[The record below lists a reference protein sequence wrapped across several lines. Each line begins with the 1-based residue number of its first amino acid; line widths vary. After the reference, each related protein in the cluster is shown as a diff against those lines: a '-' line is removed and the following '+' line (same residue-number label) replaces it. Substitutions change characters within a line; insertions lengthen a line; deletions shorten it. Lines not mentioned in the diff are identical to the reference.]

1 MSIVSATTRLG
12 IALVLCAALRADV
25 DGCACDPAKPE
36 TMEARACALCRLA
49 EREPAEPAIFF
60 VKDNNPRKPH
70 RWLALP
76 RKHGEHGHHLQSMTQ
91 AERTALWKAA
101 IAKAQELWANE
112 WGIAYNGPM
121 VRTQCHAHVHIGKL
135 LKGVETRRFIV
146 VAKPEQIPLPDGEG
160 IWIHPVGKKLHVHLG
175 EQTCETVLL
184 R

>member
-1 MSIVSATTRLG
+1 MSIVSAISRLG
-12 IALVLCAALRADV
+12 IALVLSAALHAGV

-36 TMEARACALCRLA
+36 TMAARECSLCRLA
-49 EREPAEPAIFF
+49 EGQPAEPALFF

-76 RKHGEHGHHLQSMTQ
+76 RKHGDHGHHLQDMTR
-91 AERTALWKAA
+91 AERNALWKAA
-101 IAKAQELWANE
+101 IAKAKELWGDQ
-112 WGIAYNGPM
+112 WGIAYNGPK

-135 LKGVETRRFIV
+135 LKGVETRRFVV
-146 VAKPEQIPLPDGEG
+146 VAGPDGIPLPDGEG
-160 IWIHPVGKKLHVHLG
+160 VWIHPAGKKLHVHLG

>member
-1 MSIVSATTRLG
+1 
-12 IALVLCAALRADV
+12 
-25 DGCACDPAKPE
+25 
-36 TMEARACALCRLA
+36 MEARECALCRLA
-49 EREPAEPAIFF
+49 ERQPAEPAIFF

-76 RKHGEHGHHLQSMTQ
+76 RKHGEHRAPP
-91 AERTALWKAA
+91 AEHDAGRTHRVVESRHRESPRALGN
-101 IAKAQELWANE
+101 Q

-160 IWIHPVGKKLHVHLG
+160 IWIHPVGRKLHVHLG